1 MMIKYFRLLFLINI
15 CLFAQNGVSRSY
27 YPDGSIRSE
36 ISYVNDVLDGAAVE
50 YYPNGNLKS
59 YKEFS
64 NGILHGKVIFYYPDG
79 LIERQYD
86 VNNGVK
92 DGTERIYYPNGS
104 LREISIYESGRLV
117 KRNRFDMDPDY
128 RPLPEQYLAGNKQRE
143 LIKRK
148 KQELICDAEICPV
161 PIDGIDAIQKN
172 LVYPEHALLYG
183 LEGEVILIA
192 TVDKEGDVKDV
203 EIVKSLGL
211 GCDEAAQEAVKKT
224 KFIPG
229 QTAGK
234 PVESRVTLY
243 VQFKIFDRNLAAKNS
258 ETIVSKMD
266 TETVTP
272 PDKSTKTEIICD
284 YEECPYPKGGLKS
297 INDNLEIP
305 QIAKRLKLKGEI
317 VIEAEIN
324 EFGIVIDT
332 KILKGIGYGC
342 DDAVE
347 SALYRT
353 AFNPARDNGKEVK
366 SRVKIIFPFSYED

>member
-1 MMIKYFRLLFLINI
+1 MIKYFLLLFFINI
-15 CLFAQNGVSRSY
+15 CIFAQNGISRSY

-59 YKEFS
+59 FKEFS

-79 LIERQYD
+79 LIEREYD
-86 VNNGVK
+86 VKNGVK
-92 DGTERIYYPNGS
+92 DGTERIYYSNGS
-104 LREISIYESGRLV
+104 LKEITVYESGKLIR
-117 KRNRFDMDPDY
+117 RNRFDIDPQY
-128 RPLPEQYLAGNKQRE
+128 KPLPEQYLAGNKQRE

-161 PIDGIDAIQKN
+161 PIDGIESIQKN

-192 TVDKEGDVKDV
+192 AVDKEGNVKDV
-203 EIVKSLGL
+203 EVVKGLGL

-243 VQFKIFDRNLAAKNS
+243 VQFKIFDRTLVAKN
-258 ETIVSKMD
+258 
-266 TETVTP
+266 
-272 PDKSTKTEIICD
+272 PDVLNAEKNIEIQAPTDNLTKTEILCD
-284 YEECPYPKGGLKS
+284 NEECPYPKGGLKS

-324 EFGIVIDT
+324 EFGIVVDT

-342 DDAVE
+342 DEAVE

-353 AFNPARDNGKEVK
+353 SFNPARDNGREVK
-366 SRVKIIFPFSYED
+366 SRVKIIFPFSYEG

>member
-1 MMIKYFRLLFLINI
+1 MIKYFLLLFFINI
-15 CLFAQNGVSRSY
+15 CIFAQNGISRSY
-27 YPDGSIRSE
+27 YPDGGIRSE

-59 YKEFS
+59 FKEFS

-79 LIERQYD
+79 LIEREYD
-86 VNNGVK
+86 VKNGVK
-92 DGTERIYYPNGS
+92 DGTERIYYSNGS
-104 LREISIYESGRLV
+104 LKEITVYESGKLIR
-117 KRNRFDMDPDY
+117 RNRFDIDPQY
-128 RPLPEQYLAGNKQRE
+128 KPLPEQYLAGNKQRE

-161 PIDGIDAIQKN
+161 PIDGIESIQKN

-192 TVDKEGDVKDV
+192 TVDKEGNVKDV
-203 EIVKSLGL
+203 EVVKGLGL
-211 GCDEAAQEAVKKT
+211 GCDEAALEAVKKT

-243 VQFKIFDRNLAAKNS
+243 VQFKIFDRTLVAKN
-258 ETIVSKMD
+258 
-266 TETVTP
+266 
-272 PDKSTKTEIICD
+272 PDVLNAEKNIEIQAPTDNLTKTEILCD
-284 YEECPYPKGGLKS
+284 NEECPYPKGGLKS

-324 EFGIVIDT
+324 EFGIVVDT

-342 DDAVE
+342 DEAVE

-353 AFNPARDNGKEVK
+353 SFSPARNNGREVK
-366 SRVKIIFPFSYED
+366 SRVKIIFPFSYEG

>member
-1 MMIKYFRLLFLINI
+1 MIKYFLLLFFINI
-15 CLFAQNGVSRSY
+15 CIFAQNGISRSY

-59 YKEFS
+59 FKEFS

-79 LIERQYD
+79 LIEREYD
-86 VNNGVK
+86 VKNGRK
-92 DGTERIYYPNGS
+92 DGTERIYYSNGS
-104 LREISIYESGRLV
+104 LKVITVYESGKLIR
-117 KRNRFDMDPDY
+117 RNRFDVDPQY
-128 RPLPEQYLAGNKQRE
+128 KPLPEQYLAGNKQRE

-161 PIDGIDAIQKN
+161 PIDGIESIQKN

-192 TVDKEGDVKDV
+192 TVDKEGNVRDV
-203 EIVKSLGL
+203 EVVKSLGL

-243 VQFKIFDRNLAAKNS
+243 VQFKIFDRTLAAKN
-258 ETIVSKMD
+258 
-266 TETVTP
+266 
-272 PDKSTKTEIICD
+272 PDVLNDEKNIEIQAPTGNLTKTEILCD
-284 YEECPYPKGGLKS
+284 NEECPYPKGGVKS

-317 VIEAEIN
+317 IIEAEIN
-324 EFGIVIDT
+324 EFGIVVDT

-342 DDAVE
+342 DEAVE

-353 AFNPARDNGKEVK
+353 PFNPARDNGREVK
-366 SRVKIIFPFSYED
+366 SRVKIIFPFSYEG